1 MPNLTRANTLSP
13 HTSSMMLRM
22 PLCPPCPPLPLSLIA
37 PTAVSRSSYTTSR
50 LELGILYH
58 RHSDRTDSPLRF
70 MYVWGFARST
80 GTPAILPTPT
90 FARCLAASVHDMP
103 SVRARMSS
111 TSNPALCLVPSN
123 LEPGLPR
130 PTRSQRPGS
139 ATPAPADPWPRTLSI
154 RRIGAV
160 TTLRTTA
167 SKPMGAGARGQLPR
181 QHCLSFTSS
190 HRQKRKHGPP
200 TSADTHTWAQ
210 RCPLARAGSRS
221 PARLRASSTRNTRRL
236 GTPTS
241 TWI

>member
-1 MPNLTRANTLSP
+1 MSSPSTSTPLTASHALAHVPLLSSSVASSSPNLVRTWSYTSTPGFGRPMPNLTRANTLSP
-13 HTSSMMLRM
+13 HTSSIMLRM

-50 LELGILYH
+50 LEFGILYH

-167 SKPMGAGARGQLPR
+167 SKPMGAGTRAQLPR
-181 QHCLSFTSS
+181 QHCLSSTT
-190 HRQKRKHGPP
+190 RQ
-200 TSADTHTWAQ
+200 T
-210 RCPLARAGSRS
+210 
-221 PARLRASSTRNTRRL
+221 
-236 GTPTS
+236 
-241 TWI
+241 